1 MMLTEPGQ
9 RCGGE
14 WSGSINFS
22 ENPTSNETKRCLCK
36 NRSVETLTNS
46 FLSHSSHAGANSS
59 CKGENIELF
68 RADLPVCSIKVMLG
82 PIYLCYTS
90 DGAKFKPAKFE
101 SMLCFSGCGGCIELT
116 MVECGFVGKT
126 RVEFGFVG
134 KRYTGGASLS
144 LKALGRRN
152 ADVAVFSGMASC
164 CD

>member
-1 MMLTEPGQ
+1 
-9 RCGGE
+9 
-14 WSGSINFS
+14 
-22 ENPTSNETKRCLCK
+22 
-36 NRSVETLTNS
+36 
-46 FLSHSSHAGANSS
+46 
-59 CKGENIELF
+59 
-68 RADLPVCSIKVMLG
+68 
-82 PIYLCYTS
+82 
-90 DGAKFKPAKFE
+90 
-101 SMLCFSGCGGCIELT
+101 